1 MSNISV
7 AEILK
12 ICGKWM
18 EGKPFSEF
26 VAEKKKI
33 TVRHA
38 YNLIKNAADN
48 HEILRIPLPNRTVL
62 YGLPEF
68 GYPQK
73 NENKD
78 SDSIKVTKESEVEKA
93 KAVERA
99 ILIDALI
106 GYHKPEYFRKLS
118 EE

>member
-18 EGKPFSEF
+18 ECKPFSEF
-26 VAEKKKI
+26 VAEKKEI
-33 TVRHA
+33 GVRHA
-38 YNLIKNAADN
+38 YNLIKKATDN
-48 HEILRIPLPNRTVL
+48 LKILRTPLPNRTVL

-68 GYPQK
+68 GDPQK
-73 NENKD
+73 HENKD
-78 SDSIKVTKESEVEKA
+78 SHSNKATKESEVEKA

-118 EE
+118 ED